1 MKLFAIPLAA
11 LVLTYAVP
19 TCAKTASVSPLLGTW
34 AADVPR
40 LPIAPDKRPKSV
52 VMTYTDVGG
61 GKWRTDL
68 AIVAPDGAK
77 IAATGIYDLNGT
89 AAASTGYPGIDTV
102 AITQPAPNVLVGAFY
117 KDGMPRTTRTY
128 VVSADGQN
136 MSETAIY
143 ININGKPEILTYH
156 FKRVK

>member
-1 MKLFAIPLAA
+1 MKTFMATLLLVGAGLATPAFAQTAA
-11 LVLTYAVP
+11 P
-19 TCAKTASVSPLLGTW
+19 SPLLGSW
-34 AADVPR
+34 EADVPR
-40 LPIAPDKRPKSV
+40 LPIAPDKRPKRV
-52 VMTYTDVGG
+52 VITYTDVGG
-61 GKWRTDL
+61 GKWRTNL

-77 IAATGIYDLNGT
+77 IDAVGIYDLNGT

-128 VVSADGQN
+128 VVSADGQS

-156 FKRVK
+156 FKRVR